1 MAGMFPRRVWTG
13 AVMNR
18 RTWFYIFF
26 GTYAGCWILLF
37 FYGMI
42 GENEHLLRI
51 ADIFENDIVNFL
63 FLTSLFFLIAL
74 VTAEAVELIHR
85 GLRRLPPFEPRLGEV
100 LIRYGYL
107 TEEQLQEALDIQRM
121 KLGEV
126 LVDSGH
132 ITRAQLT
139 HALLDQQRNAH
150 RKLGDILRD
159 LGYATV
165 QDIGWGLSRL
175 NRKLGRILVEMGL
188 LRNDDLKQVL
198 IRMWQ
203 G

>member
-1 MAGMFPRRVWTG
+1 
-13 AVMNR
+13 MNR
-18 RTWFYIFF
+18 RTWFCLFL
-26 GTYAGCWILLF
+26 GTYAGCWILLLS
-37 FYGMI
+37 YGMI

-74 VTAEAVELIHR
+74 VTAEAVELTHH
-85 GLRRLPPFEPRLGEV
+85 GTRRLPPFGPRLGDV

-126 LVDSGH
+126 LVESGH

-139 HALLDQQRNAH
+139 HALLDQQRNSH
-150 RKLGDILRD
+150 RKLGEVLRE
-159 LGYATV
+159 LGYATA
-165 QDIGWGLSRL
+165 QDIRWGLSRL
-175 NRKLGRILVEMGL
+175 NRKLGRILVEMGF

-198 IRMWQ
+198 IRMWH